1 MIRVLVVD
9 DQDLVRAGAVASVG
23 AQHDMTVV
31 GEAATGVEAVRQAM
45 LHAPDVVLMDIR
57 MPQLDGIDATR
68 QILGRHPGVRVLVLT
83 TFDVDEYVFAALR
96 AGASGFLL
104 KDSSV
109 DELATAIRVVHRG
122 DSVLSPST
130 TGRLVELML
139 PAVPDPGRRAAA
151 EAALTDRELQ
161 VVRLLAQGLSN
172 AEIGGEV
179 FLAEATV
186 KTHVGRVLTKLG
198 LRDRVQVVIW
208 AYQNGIVGSVG

>member
-23 AQHDMTVV
+23 AQSDMEIV
-31 GEAATGVEAVRQAM
+31 GEAATGIEAVREAM
-45 LHAPDVVLMDIR
+45 LRVPDVVLMDIR

-68 QILGRHPGVRVLVLT
+68 QILDRHPDTRVLVLT

-96 AGASGFLL
+96 SGASGFLL

-109 DELATAIRVVHRG
+109 DELAAAIRVVHRG
-122 DSVLSPST
+122 DSILSPST
-130 TGRLVELML
+130 TSRLLELML
-139 PAVPDPGRRAAA
+139 PVVPDPGVRSAA
-151 EAALTDRELQ
+151 EDALTDRELQ
-161 VVRLLAQGLSN
+161 VVRLVARGLSN
-172 AEIGGEV
+172 AEIGVEV

-186 KTHVGRVLTKLG
+186 KTHIGRVLAKLG

-208 AYQNGIVGSVG
+208 AYQNGLVSPAG

>member
-23 AQHDMTVV
+23 AQPDMEVV
-31 GEAATGVEAVRQAM
+31 GEAATGVDAVREAM
-45 LHAPDVVLMDIR
+45 LRVPDVVLMDIR

-68 QILGRHPGVRVLVLT
+68 QILDRHPDARVLVLT
-83 TFDVDEYVFAALR
+83 TFDADEYVFAALR

-104 KDSSV
+104 KDASV
-109 DELATAIRVVHRG
+109 EELATAIRVVHRG

-139 PAVPDPGRRAAA
+139 PVVPDPGRRATA
-151 EAALTDRELQ
+151 EAVLTDRELEIVQ
-161 VVRLLAQGLSN
+161 LVAQGLSN
-172 AEIGGEV
+172 AEIGGKV

-186 KTHVGRVLTKLG
+186 KTHVGRVLAKLG

-208 AYQNGIVGSVG
+208 AYQNGLVSPAG

>member
-23 AQHDMTVV
+23 AQPDMEVV
-31 GEAATGVEAVRQAM
+31 GEAATGVEAVHEAL
-45 LHAPDVVLMDIR
+45 LHVPDVVLMDIR
-57 MPQLDGIDATR
+57 MPQVDGIDATR
-68 QILGRHPGVRVLVLT
+68 QILGRHPGTRVLVLT
-83 TFDVDEYVFAALR
+83 TFDIDEYVFAALR

-109 DELATAIRVVHRG
+109 DELAAAIRVVHRG

-130 TGRLVELML
+130 TSRLVELML

-161 VVRLLAQGLSN
+161 IVRLVAQGLSN

-208 AYQNGIVGSVG
+208 AYQNGLVGTAG

>member
-23 AQHDMTVV
+23 AQPDMEVV
-31 GEAATGVEAVRQAM
+31 GEAATGVDAVREAM
-45 LHAPDVVLMDIR
+45 LRVPDVVLMDIR

-68 QILGRHPGVRVLVLT
+68 QILDRHPGARVLVLT

-104 KDSSV
+104 KDASV
-109 DELATAIRVVHRG
+109 EELAAAVRAVHRG

-130 TGRLVELML
+130 TARLVELML
-139 PAVPDPGRRAAA
+139 PVVPDPGRRAAA
-151 EAALTDRELQ
+151 EAALTDRELTI
-161 VVRLLAQGLSN
+161 VRLVAQGLSN
-172 AEIGGEV
+172 AEIGGTV

-208 AYQNGIVGSVG
+208 AYQNGLVGLSG